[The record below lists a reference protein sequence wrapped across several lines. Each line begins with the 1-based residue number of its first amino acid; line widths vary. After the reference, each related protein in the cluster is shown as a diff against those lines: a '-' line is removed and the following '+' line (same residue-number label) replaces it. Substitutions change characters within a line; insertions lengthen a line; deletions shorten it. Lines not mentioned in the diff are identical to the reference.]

1 MSQPSSI
8 NLLSDLAR
16 IAALPL
22 EDGLA
27 LPPAV
32 FSHEGFAAIEEE
44 RIFRRAW
51 QCVGRAD
58 ELTEPGDYLT
68 DDLAGDPIFVV
79 RDGEGA
85 IRAFPNIC
93 RHRAA
98 RLLEGSGNAKRIVCP
113 YHAWTY
119 DLAGRLVS
127 ALYMPESFSP
137 KDVCLPELGTEIWEG
152 FVYVSPDRDALPLTP
167 RLARL
172 SQRFHNHSLASYRT
186 VIRVEE
192 TWACNWKILFENF
205 SEPYHS
211 FIAHR
216 TTVDPALPTRLT
228 QHGEKGE
235 EAWTIY
241 TQVRPPGV
249 AYEHG
254 GEMGVLNGALTEAEQ
269 VEYPIFGVFPT
280 HLCSV
285 SAERLF
291 WISLRPR
298 GPGHVRV
305 RWGVDA
311 YPGAMPEGE
320 AGEERKRKLRATFDR
335 INNEDRGII
344 EAIQSNA
351 TSRHAVSGRL
361 SPKENCI
368 WEFQRYLARQMLEA
382 G

>member
-51 QCVGRAD
+51 QCIGRVD
-58 ELTEPGDYLT
+58 ELTQPGDYLT

-98 RLLEGSGNAKRIVCP
+98 RLLGGSGNVRRIVCP

-119 DLAGRLVS
+119 DLAGKLVS

-137 KDVCLPELGTEIWEG
+137 KDICLPELGTEIWEG
-152 FVYVSPDRDALPLTP
+152 FVYVSPDRDAPPLTP

-172 SQRFHNHSLASYRT
+172 SQRFHNHALSSYRT
-186 VIRVEE
+186 VMRVEE

-211 FIAHR
+211 FIAHK

-228 QHGEKGE
+228 QHTEKGE
-235 EAWTIY
+235 DAWTIY

-249 AYEHG
+249 AYEYG
-254 GEMGVLNGALTEAEQ
+254 GEMGVLNGALSEAEQ

-320 AGEERKRKLRATFDR
+320 AGEERMRTLRATFDK

-344 EAIQSNA
+344 EAIQANA
-351 TSRHAVSGRL
+351 ASRLAVSGRL

-382 G
+382 S